1 MSVTAAR
8 IDPQQFRGVLGN
20 YPTGV
25 CIITAFDPETGP
37 IGMTVGSFTSV
48 SLDPAL
54 VAFLPIR
61 ESGTYQR
68 IRSIGKF
75 CVNVL
80 GSDQDELCRLF
91 ARRGADKFA
100 DVGWSP
106 AGSGAPILDGAI
118 AWIDC
123 DLSATHEAGDH
134 DIVIG
139 AVQELS
145 AAGQPSPPLLFFQGG
160 YGRFSTLSLLAG
172 SEDDISAQ
180 LSLADRARP
189 HLERLA
195 QRFAVECLATAV
207 VREDII
213 QLVYA
218 SAEGSGAGHN
228 KVGLRL
234 PFLPPMGALFVAWAG
249 PEAVE
254 VWLSRA
260 TTTVEPG
267 VRDGIIAD
275 LRMIRERGWTA
286 TAAHEKFGDVESLVV
301 HMAAKGQLPASRRQ
315 LQSMLT
321 EVAAGAEV
329 LADPRGTPKSVHS
342 ISAPV
347 FDRTGSVALALAMTG
362 LGDHS
367 VDSLHNHV
375 VALCQAAEQLTNE
388 IGGRQPA

>member
-25 CIITAFDPETGP
+25 CVITAIDPEIGP

-61 ESGTYQR
+61 ESGTYER
-68 IRSIGKF
+68 IRHIGRF

-91 ARRGADKFA
+91 ARRGENKFA
-100 DVGWSP
+100 DVEWIPSS
-106 AGSGAPILDGAI
+106 SGAPILKGAI

-123 DLSATHEAGDH
+123 EVSAIFEAGDH
-134 DIVIG
+134 DIVVG
-139 AVQELS
+139 AVQDLRASEQSL
-145 AAGQPSPPLLFFQGG
+145 PPLLFFQGG
-160 YGRFSTLSLLAG
+160 YGKFSTLSLLAG

-189 HLERLA
+189 YLEQLS
-195 QRFAVECLATAV
+195 QRFDVECLATAPV
-207 VREDII
+207 GQSII

-218 SAEGSGAGHN
+218 NAGGSGGGHN

-234 PFLPPMGALFVAWAG
+234 PFLPPMGSLFVAWAG
-249 PEAVE
+249 TAAIDAWLGRSVATAEPSVKEAI
-254 VWLSRA
+254 L
-260 TTTVEPG
+260 
-267 VRDGIIAD
+267 DG
-275 LRMIRERGWTA
+275 LEQIRVRGWA
-286 TAAHEKFGDVESLVV
+286 STAAHPKFGDVESLVG
-301 HMAAKGQLPASRRQ
+301 HMASDGQLPSNQRQ
-315 LQSMLT
+315 LQDVLS
-321 EVAAGAEV
+321 EVAAGSGTLTDP
-329 LADPRGTPKSVHS
+329 LATGRPVHS

-347 FDRTGSVALALAMTG
+347 FDRTGSVVLTITMRGLAE
-362 LGDHS
+362 HP
-367 VDSLHNHV
+367 VDSIRQQIKS
-375 VALCQAAEQLTNE
+375 LCAAAARLTNE
-388 IGGRQPA
+388 IGGQYPA